1 MTTHLHAAARYYALV
16 AATDPG
22 YASASF
28 GLARVSMELGD
39 REAAAAALQRVP
51 KSSSAYVTAQIASC
65 RVLCAALPGDP
76 PTVND
81 LAATSGHSTGLSLE
95 NSVRL
100 PLLRDLHLQ
109 ALAMLLE
116 ERVAADD
123 DIVLFGAALNEDGQR
138 TALEQTYRSLAKL
151 APSEEQRYE
160 LVDQANACRPRTL
173 HMRGAD
179 Q

>member
-1 MTTHLHAAARYYALV
+1 MTTHLHAAARSYALV

-51 KSSSAYVTAQIASC
+51 KSSSAYVTAQVASC
-65 RVLCAALPGDP
+65 RVLCAPLPGDP
-76 PTVND
+76 PTVAD
-81 LAATSGHSTGLSLE
+81 LAASSGTLAGLSLE

-123 DIVLFGAALNEDGQR
+123 DIVLDGAALNEEGQR
-138 TALEQTYRSLAKL
+138 TRARAHLPVAG
-151 APSEEQRYE
+151 
-160 LVDQANACRPRTL
+160 QAGPERGGAVRAGRPGECVQAEDT

-179 Q
+179 H